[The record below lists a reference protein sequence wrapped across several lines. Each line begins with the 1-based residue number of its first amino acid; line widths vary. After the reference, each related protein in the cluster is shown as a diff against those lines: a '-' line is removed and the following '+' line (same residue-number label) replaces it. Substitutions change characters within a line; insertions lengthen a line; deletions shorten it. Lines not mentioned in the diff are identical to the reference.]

1 VNVVAKISCYFLLN
15 FMSVLMNCALNPL
28 FVDLFLPFDS
38 VMEVFVSEGS
48 EHLYQLNNIIIIS
61 FCVHF
66 VDHFGAVLILGTDR
80 SRGLEIWWP

>member
-1 VNVVAKISCYFLLN
+1 
-15 FMSVLMNCALNPL
+15 
-28 FVDLFLPFDS
+28 
-38 VMEVFVSEGS
+38 MEVFESEGS
-48 EHLYQLNNIIIIS
+48 KHLYQLNNIIIIS